1 MILMK
6 YLFTLTLILISNTL
20 LFGRSFE
27 AGLLWKI
34 SGNNLEKPSYIF
46 GTLHVICPDQFVEF
60 PGIDQALENT
70 SRIVLELNLSD
81 PQVMIGLQTGMVMK
95 DKNELSDVLDTDEFE
110 LVRSF
115 FADSLGMNINM
126 FSRVQPFFLISMALP
141 HMIQC
146 TPKSYES
153 YFMQQAQMRDMELLG
168 LETLQEQL
176 NVFDALTYRQ
186 QAEML
191 LETISQYDEKRNEFQ
206 AMLNYYLTADLKALE
221 KLFED
226 IDSEFNEF
234 SRRLIEERNHRWIE
248 RIENLMKE
256 GPAFFAVGAGHLPGE
271 HGVLKLLA
279 GMGYVIERVVE

>member
-1 MILMK
+1 MK
-6 YLFTLTLILISNTL
+6 YIFTLTLILVSNIS
-20 LFGRSFE
+20 LFGKSFE
-27 AGLLWKI
+27 TGLLWKV
-34 SGNNLEKPSYIF
+34 SGNDLEKPSYIF

-60 PGIDQALENT
+60 PGIDLALENS

-81 PQVMIGLQTGMVMK
+81 PQVMVGLQMGMVMK
-95 DKNELSDVLDTDEFE
+95 DNQELSDVLEKDEFE
-110 LVRSF
+110 IVRLF
-115 FADSLGMNINM
+115 FSDSLGMNVNM

-153 YFMQQAQMRDMELLG
+153 YFMQQAQKRGLDLMG

-191 LETISQYDEKRNEFQ
+191 LETINQYEEKRIEFQ
-206 AMLNYYLTADLKALE
+206 AMLNHYLTADLKALE

-226 IDSEFNEF
+226 IDGRFDEF

-256 GPAFFAVGAGHLPGE
+256 DATFFAVGAGHLPGE
-271 HGVLKLLA
+271 NGVLKLLT

>member
-1 MILMK
+1 MK
-6 YLFTLTLILISNTL
+6 YIFTLTLILISNIF
-20 LFGRSFE
+20 LFGKNYE
-27 AGLLWKI
+27 TGLLWKVT
-34 SGNNLEKPSYIF
+34 GNDLEKPSYIF
-46 GTLHVICPDQFVEF
+46 GTLHVICPEQFVEF
-60 PGIDQALENT
+60 PGIDGALENS
-70 SRIVLELNLSD
+70 SRIVLELNLGD
-81 PQVMIGLQTGMVMK
+81 PQVMVGLQMGMVMK
-95 DKNELSDVLDTDEFE
+95 DNKELSDVLDKDEFDR
-110 LVRSF
+110 VRSF
-115 FADSLGMNINM
+115 FSDSLGMNINM

-191 LETISQYDEKRNEFQ
+191 LETINQYDEKRSEFQ
-206 AMLNYYLTADLKALE
+206 AMLNYYLTADLSSLE

-226 IDSEFNEF
+226 IDSEFDEF

-248 RIENLMKE
+248 RIEKLMKE
-256 GPAFFAVGAGHLPGE
+256 DATFFAVGAGHLPGE
-271 HGVLKLLA
+271 QGVLKLLSR
-279 GMGYVIERVVE
+279 MGYVIERVAE

>member
-1 MILMK
+1 MHNV
-6 YLFTLTLILISNTL
+6 FTFTLILITNIS
-20 LFGRSFE
+20 LFGKNFE
-27 AGLLWKI
+27 TGLLWKVT
-34 SGNNLEKPSYIF
+34 GNELEKPSYIF
-46 GTLHVICPDQFVEF
+46 GTLHVICPDQFIEF
-60 PGIDQALENT
+60 PGIDGALENS

-81 PQVMIGLQTGMVMK
+81 PQVMVGLQMGMVMR
-95 DKNELSDVLDTDEFE
+95 DNEELSGVLNEDEYE
-110 LVRSF
+110 TVQRF

-153 YFMQQAQMRDMELLG
+153 YFMQQAQKRDMELLG

-191 LETISQYDEKRNEFQ
+191 LETINQYEEKRNEFQ
-206 AMLNYYLTADLKALE
+206 AMLNYYLTGDLKALE
-221 KLFED
+221 KLFEG
-226 IDSEFNEF
+226 IESEFDEF
-234 SRRLIEERNHRWIE
+234 SRRLIEERNHRWID

-256 GPAFFAVGAGHLPGE
+256 GATFFAVGAGHLPGE
-271 HGVLKLLA
+271 HGILKLLSEQ
-279 GMGYVIERVVE
+279 GYKIEEMTQ

>member
-1 MILMK
+1 MK
-6 YLFTLTLILISNTL
+6 YSFTLALLLLSNVFL
-20 LFGRSFE
+20 SGGNFE
-27 AGLLWKI
+27 TGLLWKVN
-34 SGNNLEKPSYIF
+34 GDNLEKPSYIF

-60 PGIDQALENT
+60 PGIDEALENS

-81 PQVMIGLQTGMVMK
+81 PQVMVGLQTGMVMK
-95 DKNELSDVLDTDEFE
+95 DNKELSDVLDKDEFDM
-110 LVRSF
+110 VRSF
-115 FADSLGMNINM
+115 FSDSLGMNINI

-153 YFMQQAQMRDMELLG
+153 YFMQQAQIRDMELLG

-176 NVFDALTYRQ
+176 DVFDALTYRQ

-191 LETISQYDEKRNEFQ
+191 LETINQYEEKRNEFH
-206 AMLNYYLTADLKALE
+206 AMLNHYISADLKALE

-226 IDSEFNEF
+226 IDSRFDEF

-256 GPAFFAVGAGHLPGE
+256 DATFFAVGAGHLPGE
-271 HGVLKLLA
+271 HGVLKLLERK
-279 GMGYVIERVVE
+279 GYKIERVGE